1 MVKNNVNVQ
10 DHFLNMVRKDKL
22 VVVIILND
30 ETELEGVVRS
40 FDNFCIMLDAEKPF
54 LIYKHAIS
62 TIYVK

>member
-10 DHFLNMVRKDKL
+10 DHFLNMVRKDRL
-22 VVVIILND
+22 TVVITLND

-40 FDNFCIMLDAEKPF
+40 FDNFCVLLDAEKPF
-54 LIYKHAIS
+54 LIYKHAIA